1 MARLLFIKSSI
12 LGGDSKSSLVAGEFV
27 ENWREKHP
35 GSQLVTRDLGADPI
49 SHLTVNHL
57 AALQTPA
64 DKRSPEQVQSVASAD
79 AMIAEL
85 EEADTIVIASPMYN
99 FSISTNLRAWIDHV
113 VRAGRT
119 FRYTEEGRP
128 EGLLKN
134 KKVVVVTGRGGV
146 YSEGPLN
153 AFDFQ
158 EPYLRTILGFIGL
171 TNVTFIHVEGLR
183 ISADAAAKGIAKAR
197 AAIGDVLPAAVA
209 A

>member
-1 MARLLFIKSSI
+1 MSKLLFIKSSI
-12 LGGDSKSSLVAGEFV
+12 LGRDSKSSLVAEEFV
-27 ENWREKHP
+27 ETWKVKH
-35 GSQLVTRDLGADPI
+35 QAAQVVTRDLGASPV
-49 SHLTVNHL
+49 SHLALDHL
-57 AALQTPA
+57 GAVMTPA
-64 DKRSPEQVQSVASAD
+64 DKRSPEQAESVATAD
-79 AMIAEL
+79 VLIGEL

-146 YSEGPLN
+146 YSEGPMT

-171 TNVTFIHVEGLR
+171 TNITFIHVEGLR

-197 AAIGDVLPAAVA
+197 AQIGTVLPAAA
-209 A
+209 AA

>member
-1 MARLLFIKSSI
+1 VSKLLFIKSSI
-12 LGGDSKSSLVAGEFV
+12 LGGDSKSSLVAAEFI
-27 ENWREKHP
+27 EHWKQKHT
-35 GSQLVTRDLGADPI
+35 GAQIVTRDLGASPV
-49 SHLTVNHL
+49 SHLALDHL
-57 AALQTPA
+57 GALMTPA
-64 DKRSPEQVQSVASAD
+64 DKRSREQAESVAAAD

-134 KKVVVVTGRGGV
+134 KKIVVVTGRGGV
-146 YSEGPLN
+146 YSEGAMT

-171 TNVTFIHVEGLR
+171 TNIHFIHVEGLK

-197 AAIGDVLPAAVA
+197 AQIGTVLPAAA
-209 A
+209 AA